1 MPSRA
6 LELAVQSDRPADGE
20 GVVFLPLLRT
30 IEADALRYAMV
41 TVEIDRAKCTASW
54 TVKAPTGVQPTDI
67 AGIKATGADESGN
80 ATTFYSNGL
89 KGRYEEGKRVDDHV
103 LKGQTDKVL
112 EARNGEL
119 IKKEVPMLNAR
130 NEVLC
135 DDDIKDSIAGVE
147 R

>member
-1 MPSRA
+1 
-6 LELAVQSDRPADGE
+6 
-20 GVVFLPLLRT
+20 
-30 IEADALRYAMV
+30 
-41 TVEIDRAKCTASW
+41 
-54 TVKAPTGVQPTDI
+54 
-67 AGIKATGADESGN
+67 
-80 ATTFYSNGL
+80 
-89 KGRYEEGKRVDDHV
+89 V

-119 IKKEVPMLNAR
+119 IKKEVPMLNAH